1 MRMSTAVVVGLG
13 YVGLPLAL
21 CTAEAGHQVIGYD
34 SDVSRIAVL
43 KSGVS
48 YIEDISSARL
58 MKALTARTF
67 RPTAEARHCA
77 GFDVA
82 LIVVPTPLRA
92 GLPDLS
98 CVTDAARTLARYL
111 RPGATVIVESTSY
124 PGTTQEVVQPL
135 LEKGSGLTAGLDFHL
150 GYSPERVDPGST
162 SWTLPTTP
170 KLVAGIDEDS
180 ARAIQAFYQ
189 TIVARTHVVSSPR
202 EAELAKLIENTFRHV
217 NIALMNELAIYAH
230 ELGLDIWEAIS
241 AAATKPF
248 GFMPFTP
255 GPGVGGHCLPIDPSY
270 LSWRVEQTLGK
281 SFRFV
286 RLANE
291 INSQMPEYVVSRLAA
306 AVAARG
312 RPLAGARVLL
322 LGLAYKR
329 NTGDDRESPAV
340 QVARS
345 LAGQGAHV
353 RAADPH
359 VRGACEADP
368 VVIRVE
374 PTRDEL
380 AQADAVVLL
389 TDHDAFD
396 FDEIGR
402 LARYCLDCRNRLSG
416 PNIERL

>member
-1 MRMSTAVVVGLG
+1 MRMSAAVVVGLG
-13 YVGLPLAL
+13 YVGLPLAM
-21 CTAEAGHQVIGYD
+21 CAAEAGHQVIGYD
-34 SDVSRIAVL
+34 SDVSRIEVL

-48 YIEDISSARL
+48 YIEDVSSARL

-162 SWTLPTTP
+162 SWTLATTP
-170 KLVAGIDEDS
+170 KLVAGIDQDS
-180 ARAIQAFYQ
+180 VRAIQAFYQ
-189 TIVARTHVVSSPR
+189 TIVVRTHVVSSPR

-248 GFMPFTP
+248 GFMPFAP

-270 LSWRVEQTLGK
+270 LSWRVEQALGK

-286 RLANE
+286 RLANK

-306 AVAARG
+306 AATARG

-322 LGLAYKR
+322 LGLAYKK

-340 QVARS
+340 QVARL
-345 LAGQGAHV
+345 LADRGALV

-359 VRGACEADP
+359 VRGACAADP
-368 VVIRVE
+368 AVVRVE
-374 PTRDEL
+374 LTRDEL
-380 AQADAVVLL
+380 AQADVVVLL

-396 FDEIGR
+396 FEEIR
-402 LARYCLDCRNRLSG
+402 QVARYCLDCRNRLSG

>member
-1 MRMSTAVVVGLG
+1 MSTAVVVGLG
-13 YVGLPLAL
+13 YVGLPLAM

-34 SDVSRIAVL
+34 SDIGRIECL
-43 KSGVS
+43 KAGVS
-48 YIEDISSARL
+48 YIEDVPSARL
-58 MKALTARTF
+58 MSALAARTF
-67 RPTAEARHCA
+67 RPTAEARSCA

-98 CVTDAARTLARYL
+98 CVNDAARTLARYL

-162 SWTLPTTP
+162 SWTLATTP
-170 KLVAGIDEDS
+170 KLVAGIDRDS
-180 ARAIQAFYQ
+180 VRAIQAFYQ

-217 NIALMNELAIYAH
+217 NVALMNELAIFAH
-230 ELGLDIWEAIS
+230 ELGLDIWEAIG

-270 LSWRVEQTLGK
+270 LSWRVEHKLGK

-306 AVAARG
+306 AMD

-322 LGLAYKR
+322 LGLAYKK
-329 NTGDDRESPAV
+329 NTGDARESPAV
-340 QVARS
+340 QVAQL
-345 LAGQGAHV
+345 LAGLGAQV

-359 VRGACEADP
+359 VRGAGEADP
-368 VVIRVE
+368 AVIRVE
-374 PTRDEL
+374 ATRDEL
-380 AQADAVVLL
+380 ALADAVVLL

-396 FDEIGR
+396 FEEIGR
-402 LARYCLDCRNRLSG
+402 LARYCLDCRNRVSG
-416 PNIERL
+416 PHVELL